1 MSCLLEWR
9 TRRSSILALCVTDL
23 HEETEYLI
31 FILLSSA
38 LGEIDCSKRNVEVKG
53 HLSEQVLTI
62 TAYHS
67 KA

>member
-31 FILLSSA
+31 FILLQVPLA
-38 LGEIDCSKRNVEVKG
+38 RLIVV
-53 HLSEQVLTI
+53 SETL
-62 TAYHS
+62 
-67 KA
+67 K

>member
-31 FILLSSA
+31 FILLQVPFSRLIA
-38 LGEIDCSKRNVEVKG
+38 VSKTMNV
-53 HLSEQVLTI
+53 
-62 TAYHS
+62 
-67 KA
+67 KAIFINQF

>member
-23 HEETEYLI
+23 HEETEY
-31 FILLSSA
+31 FHSFASA